1 MPLPEISVIIPHLSQ
16 PTALAAC
23 LTALDGQRS
32 GSVPFEV
39 LVVDNGSRVLPTSV
53 CAAFDWV
60 TLAQEAKPGPGPARS
75 LGAKLAKGE
84 ILAFIDADCI
94 ASPAWIGAILGF
106 FSTNPGI
113 DVIGGDVQITR
124 DGPMNQIAAYEA
136 IYGYRMQMYV
146 ERDHYTATCNMAV
159 RKPVFAAVGDF
170 ADISIAED
178 VDWGQRATAMGYRI
192 SYVAE
197 VGITTPARATFAELS
212 RKWRRHIGHDYEGTI
227 PLPLGRLRWTFRALS
242 LAASPVI
249 ELPKIL
255 RSERVFGLR
264 ERFLAL
270 ICLVRIRFYR
280 AWIMLG
286 LLFHGDSKAL
296 SAGWRT

>member
-1 MPLPEISVIIPHLSQ
+1 MPLPEISVIIPHLNQ
-16 PTALAAC
+16 PEALAAC
-23 LTALDGQRS
+23 LRALEGQRD
-32 GSVPFEV
+32 GPAGFEV
-39 LVVDNGSRVLPTSV
+39 IVVDNGSRALPSAI
-53 CAAFDWV
+53 CEAFDWV
-60 TLAQEAKPGPGPARS
+60 TLHQELKPGPGPARS

-94 ASPAWIGAILGF
+94 ASSTWIGAIHTF
-106 FSTNPGI
+106 FSTNPAI
-113 DVIGGDVQITR
+113 HVLGGDVRIAR
-124 DGPMNQIAAYEA
+124 DGPPNQIAAYEA
-136 IYGYRMQMYV
+136 IYGYRMQLYV
-146 ERDHYTATCNMAV
+146 TRDNYTATCNMAV
-159 RKPVFAAVGDF
+159 RKKVFMAVGDF

-178 VDWGQRATAMGYRI
+178 VDWGQRATEMGYRI
-192 SYVAE
+192 AYVAE

-227 PLPLGRLRWTFRALS
+227 PLPLGKLRWTFRALS

-255 RSERVFGLR
+255 RSPRISGPR

-270 ICLVRIRFYR
+270 ICLIRIRIYR

-296 SAGWRT
+296 SAGWRA